1 MIRYGKHFIDKKDKK
16 AVAAVLESDWLTQ
29 GPKVKIFEKD
39 LCKYFKANYCSV
51 VSSGTSALH
60 LAGKA
65 LNWKKN
71 DIIFFSPISFV
82 SASNMAVSLGAI
94 PVFVD
99 IDKDTYNIDILK
111 LKKKI
116 SFYKSKKKNIKAI
129 VATDFAG
136 NPCDWLELKNIS
148 KKFNL
153 QLVNDNCHALGAIYK
168 KDKFYAAKYADVVT
182 QSFHPVK
189 NITTAEGGA
198 VLTNNKKI
206 FEKVNLLR
214 THGIVKKNHPWL
226 YEMKF
231 LGYNYRLSDIQC
243 ALGISQLKKLNSFL
257 KKKKEVAKIYNK
269 SFLNNS
275 FIKIPK
281 IKKGNQHAF
290 HLYPLL
296 IDFKKLK
303 INKEFF
309 FKSLQKK
316 GIYLQVHYIPIHLQP
331 YYRKNFNFKKG
342 DFPVA
347 ENFYKQEVSL
357 PMFFSLNNNQLK
369 KIIQIIKNIIKK

>member
-116 SFYKSKKKNIKAI
+116 SFYKSKKKKHQSN
-129 VATDFAG
+129 
-136 NPCDWLELKNIS
+136 S
-148 KKFNL
+148 
-153 QLVNDNCHALGAIYK
+153 CH
-168 KDKFYAAKYADVVT
+168 
-182 QSFHPVK
+182 
-189 NITTAEGGA
+189 
-198 VLTNNKKI
+198 
-206 FEKVNLLR
+206 
-214 THGIVKKNHPWL
+214 
-226 YEMKF
+226 
-231 LGYNYRLSDIQC
+231 
-243 ALGISQLKKLNSFL
+243 
-257 KKKKEVAKIYNK
+257 
-269 SFLNNS
+269 
-275 FIKIPK
+275 
-281 IKKGNQHAF
+281 
-290 HLYPLL
+290 
-296 IDFKKLK
+296 
-303 INKEFF
+303 
-309 FKSLQKK
+309 
-316 GIYLQVHYIPIHLQP
+316 
-331 YYRKNFNFKKG
+331 
-342 DFPVA
+342 
-347 ENFYKQEVSL
+347 
-357 PMFFSLNNNQLK
+357 
-369 KIIQIIKNIIKK
+369 